1 MSLELSVS
9 QKYLTKLGV
18 EDKYLAT
25 LENLKKLLFLHV
37 TSIPFGNISS
47 FLGDNVSME
56 LSQIADK
63 LLDQGREGYCL
74 EQSTLTRTVL
84 NELGYEAFNLLG
96 RVYYQSQPIEAPIRT
111 HLVTVVKLVDKLYLF
126 DPSFGGTTPTAVLS
140 LDKLGEIQNT
150 PHEAF
155 RFIDVKD
162 SGVAESALTGVK
174 IMLQAYIRDEWVNIY
189 ALDPEQKVS
198 ESDAVIA
205 NWYIATSPDS
215 IFTQHLMLAAVTR
228 DERINLSGT
237 TVKIHGKNHSIK
249 KELTSEDEFR
259 EYLEKYFKINTQQ
272 PNVAF
277 IFKKIINPA
286 E

>member
-1 MSLELSVS
+1 
-9 QKYLTKLGV
+9 
-18 EDKYLAT
+18 
-25 LENLKKLLFLHV
+25 
-37 TSIPFGNISS
+37 
-47 FLGDNVSME
+47 
-56 LSQIADK
+56 
-63 LLDQGREGYCL
+63 
-74 EQSTLTRTVL
+74 
-84 NELGYEAFNLLG
+84 
-96 RVYYQSQPIEAPIRT
+96 
-111 HLVTVVKLVDKLYLF
+111 
-126 DPSFGGTTPTAVLS
+126 
-140 LDKLGEIQNT
+140 
-150 PHEAF
+150 
-155 RFIDVKD
+155 
-162 SGVAESALTGVK
+162 
-174 IMLQAYIRDEWVNIY
+174 MLQAYIRDEWVNIY

-215 IFTQHLMLAAVTR
+215 IFTQHLMLAAVTP

-272 PNVAF
+272 LNVAF